1 MALYFLF
8 IVPTG
13 PHTLFC
19 KRNSIEKATFRTL
32 RGDCSEARGRIH
44 ERGRGN
50 QSCCQVDTED
60 GEADQTVA
68 PHRDVAQRLRD
79 CVVAV

>member
-1 MALYFLF
+1 MLLA
-8 IVPTG
+8 PD
-13 PHTLFC
+13 
-19 KRNSIEKATFRTL
+19 A
-32 RGDCSEARGRIH
+32 
-44 ERGRGN
+44 
-50 QSCCQVDTED
+50 ED